1 MFFCNVFE
9 KRILTCKINTKV
21 LKNLEQEFLQLL
33 ENHKGILHKISRMY
47 MDDVDDRN
55 DLIQE
60 MTYQLWKSYQRFEGN
75 SQFSTWMYRVC
86 LNTALTF
93 FKKENKKLK
102 TDEIREDFDRLD
114 EIDSFEKENQLN
126 HFYKAVQKLNPVE
139 KALIFLFLEGKS
151 HKEIGE
157 DLGISEGNARV
168 KLNRTKDKLQQII
181 KENGY
186 EF

>member
-9 KRILTCKINTKV
+9 KRILTCKIKTKV

-55 DLIQE
+55 DLVQE

-139 KALIFLFLEGKS
+139 KAMIFLFLEGKS